1 MSDRIA
7 LRGLQVR
14 GHHGVFE
21 HERRDGQDFVL
32 DLVLD
37 VDLAK
42 AGASDDLADTVDY
55 GALAEGA
62 AAVVAGPP
70 RRLIEAVAAEVAQ
83 RVLDDERVAAV
94 EVTLHKPQ
102 APITVPFDDVAV
114 VVRRSREGERR

>member
-14 GHHGVFE
+14 GHHGVFD

>member
-1 MSDRIA
+1 VSDRIA

-114 VVRRSREGERR
+114 VVRRSREGERG

>member
-114 VVRRSREGERR
+114 VVRRSREGERG

>member
-14 GHHGVFE
+14 GHHGVFD

-37 VDLAK
+37 DK
-42 AGASDDLADTVDY
+42 
-55 GALAEGA
+55 
-62 AAVVAGPP
+62 
-70 RRLIEAVAAEVAQ
+70 
-83 RVLDDERVAAV
+83 RVAAV